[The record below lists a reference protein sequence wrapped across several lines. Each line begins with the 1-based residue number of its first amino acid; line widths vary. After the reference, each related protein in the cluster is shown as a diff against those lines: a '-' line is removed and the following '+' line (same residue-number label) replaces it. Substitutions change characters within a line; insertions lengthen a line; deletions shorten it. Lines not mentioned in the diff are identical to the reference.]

1 MAVGCRIK
9 PHLISLFVWYLF
21 VCIEK
26 QQQRKEG
33 KNTKFIKRN
42 YVACVFWG
50 IFTLHLHPPPHPT
63 PSPTDIPGKI
73 PSTDFDVNRRK
84 AQEFN
89 LDVVLD
95 QVRDHAADRDAWD
108 MADECKYPEQYV
120 RKVVVTIATDNL
132 PVKCSFRQPHF
143 V

>member
-1 MAVGCRIK
+1 MKLQPVYLGVF
-9 PHLISLFVWYLF
+9 SLY
-21 VCIEK
+21 
-26 QQQRKEG
+26 
-33 KNTKFIKRN
+33 TS
-42 YVACVFWG
+42 
-50 IFTLHLHPPPHPT
+50 TPHPT
-63 PSPTDIPGKI
+63 RPPPQHIYQENL

-120 RKVVVTIATDNL
+120 CKVAVTIATDCL
-132 PVKCSFRQPHF
+132 SKMFISGDPILCRQ
-143 V
+143 